1 MHLSYVYNIPKLI
14 MFNPFLF
21 VCLFV
26 CHILSVLPVSYLF
39 FHILQNIDK
48 NNPRKDGWEK
58 NSRSL
63 HMKVGDTS
71 VQPPG
76 GAVIHILNSV
86 GLCQRRPDRP
96 FVHLL

>member
-14 MFNPFLF
+14 MFNPFF
-21 VCLFV
+21 CLFV

-48 NNPRKDGWEK
+48 NNPREDGWEK

-86 GLCQRRPDRP
+86 GLCQRHPDRP
-96 FVHLL
+96 FVYLL